1 MESRLD
7 ARIAE
12 METDM
17 AKRETRMLLAIA
29 VLIAL
34 ATTILGLWL
43 RGSLASKIA
52 SFAGDQLR
60 PVVSLAI

>member
-7 ARIAE
+7 ARLAGMEAE
-12 METDM
+12 M

-43 RGSLASKIA
+43 G
-52 SFAGDQLR
+52 G
-60 PVVSLAI
+60 